1 MPEICRFWGIIIK
14 MYADEHAPPHF
25 HASYGEHKATFS
37 ISSGKLME
45 GRLPKKQE
53 RLITAW
59 AAVCKKELIA
69 NWNSL
74 TSGKGFKKIDP
85 LN

>member
-1 MPEICRFWGIIIK
+1 

-25 HASYGEHKATFS
+25 HAFYGDDEAIFY
-37 ISSGKLME
+37 ISSGKLVK
-45 GRLPKKQE
+45 GKLPKKQE

-59 AAVCKKELIA
+59 VAIYKNDLLA

-74 TSGKGFKKIDP
+74 TSGKGFRKINP